1 MAKKRNRLFE
11 IRSIL
16 GLTQADFGQRLGV
29 TKTYIYL
36 IESGRK
42 PLSDNILNLAELL
55 LAQYD
60 PQKPSDIPQD
70 SLVQIRAELA
80 HLRTE
85 LAVCKAQLKEAHATI
100 ALQARTIASL
110 HAASTPKN

>member
-1 MAKKRNRLFE
+1 MAKKRNRLYE

-42 PLSDNILNLAELL
+42 PLSEKILDLAEML

-60 PQKPSDIPQD
+60 PKKPETIPADPLAQ
-70 SLVQIRAELA
+70 LRAELA
-80 HLRTE
+80 E
-85 LAVCKAQLKEAHATI
+85 CKAQLKEAHATI
-100 ALQARTIASL
+100 AAQNQTIVLQARTIASL
-110 HAASTPKN
+110 HAAASPKR

>member
-1 MAKKRNRLFE
+1 MPKKRNRLFE

-16 GLTQADFGQRLGV
+16 GLTQTDFGQRLGV

-42 PLSDNILNLAELL
+42 PLSDNILDLAELL

-60 PQKPSDIPQD
+60 PQKPEAIPVD
-70 SLVQIRAELA
+70 PLAHLRAELA
-80 HLRTE
+80 ECR
-85 LAVCKAQLKEAHATI
+85 AQLKEARATI
-100 ALQARTIASL
+100 ALQARTISSL
-110 HAASTPKN
+110 HVAGNTKPI